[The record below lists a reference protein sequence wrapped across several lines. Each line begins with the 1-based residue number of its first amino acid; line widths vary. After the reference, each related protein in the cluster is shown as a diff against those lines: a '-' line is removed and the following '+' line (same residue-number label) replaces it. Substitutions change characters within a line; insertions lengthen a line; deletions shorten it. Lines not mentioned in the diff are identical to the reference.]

1 LLQFVNTN
9 SIDTKGF
16 AFGHNWKAGPNP
28 DNPAIGATW
37 DVCVESSAPDNVAT
51 DPFVFR
57 DLEPED
63 AAYAVCTVAPEDISK
78 CFAGLEAFIE
88 SKHYHAVALPRY
100 KLKTSDKKNNKN
112 VYEFWLPIEA
122 TASSPGEQPK

>member
-100 KLKTSDKKNNKN
+100 KLKKQFCQWTQG
-112 VYEFWLPIEA
+112 
-122 TASSPGEQPK
+122 SSAIRLGDSN